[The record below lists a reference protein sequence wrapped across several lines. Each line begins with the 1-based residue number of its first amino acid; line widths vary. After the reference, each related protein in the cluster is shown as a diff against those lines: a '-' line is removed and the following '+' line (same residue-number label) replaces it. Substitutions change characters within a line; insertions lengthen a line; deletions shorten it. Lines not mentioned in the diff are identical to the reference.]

1 MRKIINAQYWLN
13 WYLGRRGL
21 FSKELMTIK
30 TLELW
35 EGDLPSITYHLTE
48 QDLEDQVIRTVGGL
62 VKGYILTH
70 RGDIK

>member
-1 MRKIINAQYWLN
+1 MEMVILKD
-13 WYLGRRGL
+13 GRRGL

-48 QDLEDQVIRTVGGL
+48 QDLEDKVVRTVSGL
-62 VKGYILTH
+62 VKWVYSNA
-70 RGDIK
+70 

>member
-1 MRKIINAQYWLN
+1 MEMVLLN
-13 WYLGRRGL
+13 DGRRGL

-62 VKGYILTH
+62 VNWVYSNS
-70 RGDIK
+70 

>member
-1 MRKIINAQYWLN
+1 MEMVILKD
-13 WYLGRRGL
+13 GRRGL

-35 EGDLPSITYHLTE
+35 EGDLPSITYTLRSKTLKIKLFE
-48 QDLEDQVIRTVGGL
+48 LL
-62 VKGYILTH
+62 VDWSNGYFPIHRARGAH

>member
-1 MRKIINAQYWLN
+1 MEMVILKD
-13 WYLGRRGL
+13 GRRGL

-62 VKGYILTH
+62 VNWVYSNA
-70 RGDIK
+70 

>member
-1 MRKIINAQYWLN
+1 MEMVILKD
-13 WYLGRRGL
+13 GRRGL

-48 QDLEDQVIRTVGGL
+48 QDLEDQVIRTVSGL
-62 VKGYILTH
+62 VKWVYSN
-70 RGDIK
+70 KQSQVAA

>member
-1 MRKIINAQYWLN
+1 MVILN
-13 WYLGRRGL
+13 DGRRGL

-48 QDLEDQVIRTVGGL
+48 QDLEDQVVRTVGGL
-62 VKGYILTH
+62 VNWVYSNA
-70 RGDIK
+70 

>member
-1 MRKIINAQYWLN
+1 MEMVLLKD
-13 WYLGRRGL
+13 GRRGL

-48 QDLEDQVIRTVGGL
+48 QDLEDQVVRTVGGL
-62 VKGYILTH
+62 VNWVYSNA
-70 RGDIK
+70 

>member
-1 MRKIINAQYWLN
+1 M
-13 WYLGRRGL
+13 

-48 QDLEDQVIRTVGGL
+48 QDFKDQVIRTVGGL
-62 VKGYILTH
+62 VKWVYSNA
-70 RGDIK
+70 

>member
-1 MRKIINAQYWLN
+1 MEMVILKD
-13 WYLGRRGL
+13 GRRGL

-48 QDLEDQVIRTVGGL
+48 QDLEDHVIRTVGGL
-62 VKGYILTH
+62 VKWVYSNS
-70 RGDIK
+70 

>member
-1 MRKIINAQYWLN
+1 MEMVILKDA
-13 WYLGRRGL
+13 RRGL

-48 QDLEDQVIRTVGGL
+48 QDLEDQVIRTVSGL
-62 VKGYILTH
+62 VKWVYSN
-70 RGDIK
+70 KQSQVAA

>member
-1 MRKIINAQYWLN
+1 MEMVILKD
-13 WYLGRRGL
+13 GRRGL

-62 VKGYILTH
+62 ANWVFSNS
-70 RGDIK
+70 

>member
-1 MRKIINAQYWLN
+1 MEMVILKD
-13 WYLGRRGL
+13 GRRGL

-48 QDLEDQVIRTVGGL
+48 QDLEDQVVRTVGGL
-62 VKGYILTH
+62 VNWVYSNS
-70 RGDIK
+70 

>member
-1 MRKIINAQYWLN
+1 MEMVILN
-13 WYLGRRGL
+13 DGRRGL

-62 VKGYILTH
+62 VKWVYSN
-70 RGDIK
+70 K

>member
-1 MRKIINAQYWLN
+1 MEMVILKD
-13 WYLGRRGL
+13 GRRGL

-35 EGDLPSITYHLTE
+35 EGDLPIITYHLTE

-62 VKGYILTH
+62 VNWVYSNS
-70 RGDIK
+70 

>member
-1 MRKIINAQYWLN
+1 MEMVILKD
-13 WYLGRRGL
+13 GRRGL

-48 QDLEDQVIRTVGGL
+48 QDLEDQVVRTVGGL
-62 VKGYILTH
+62 VNWVYSNA
-70 RGDIK
+70 

>member
-1 MRKIINAQYWLN
+1 MEMVILKD
-13 WYLGRRGL
+13 GRRGL

-62 VKGYILTH
+62 VKWAFSN
-70 RGDIK
+70 KQSQVAA

>member
-1 MRKIINAQYWLN
+1 MEMVILN
-13 WYLGRRGL
+13 DGRRGL

-48 QDLEDQVIRTVGGL
+48 QDLEDQVVRTVGGL
-62 VKGYILTH
+62 VNWVYSNA
-70 RGDIK
+70 

>member
-1 MRKIINAQYWLN
+1 MEMVILN
-13 WYLGRRGL
+13 DGRRGL

-62 VKGYILTH
+62 VNWVYSNK
-70 RGDIK
+70 

>member
-1 MRKIINAQYWLN
+1 MEMVILKD
-13 WYLGRRGL
+13 GRRGL

-62 VKGYILTH
+62 VEWVYSNS
-70 RGDIK
+70 

>member
-1 MRKIINAQYWLN
+1 MEMVILN
-13 WYLGRRGL
+13 DGRRGL

-62 VKGYILTH
+62 VKWTFTNA
-70 RGDIK
+70 

>member
-1 MRKIINAQYWLN
+1 MEMVILKD
-13 WYLGRRGL
+13 GRRGL

-62 VKGYILTH
+62 VNWVYSNK
-70 RGDIK
+70 

>member
-1 MRKIINAQYWLN
+1 MEMVILKD
-13 WYLGRRGL
+13 GRRGL

-48 QDLEDQVIRTVGGL
+48 QDLEDQVIRTVSGL
-62 VKGYILTH
+62 VKWVYSN
-70 RGDIK
+70 K